1 MPLSDTFPISRLFP
15 PKNPDVIQ
23 LYSFPTPNGVK
34 ISIALEETGLAY
46 EPHRIDIKKNVQKTP
61 EFLALNPNGKIPAI
75 IDPNGPGGQ
84 PIGLFE
90 SGAILSWIAEKTGKL
105 TLPGSRGRIEMLE
118 WLFFQVG
125 AVGPMFGQFG
135 YFYKFAGAELD
146 DPHSLNRYRDES
158 RRILGVLESRLQDRE
173 WIMGDSYTIADI
185 AIFPWVNTMR
195 GMYDAGDALKL
206 SEFGRVMAWLD
217 TCMERPA
224 VKRGITIP
232 EEGS

>member
-1 MPLSDTFPISRLFP
+1 
-15 PKNPDVIQ
+15 
-23 LYSFPTPNGVK
+23 
-34 ISIALEETGLAY
+34 
-46 EPHRIDIKKNVQKTP
+46 
-61 EFLALNPNGKIPAI
+61 
-75 IDPNGPGGQ
+75 
-84 PIGLFE
+84 
-90 SGAILSWIAEKTGKL
+90 
-105 TLPGSRGRIEMLE
+105 MLE

-146 DPHSLNRYRDES
+146 DPHSLNRYREES

-173 WIMGDSYTIADI
+173 WVMGDSYTIADI